1 MTATTPIYGLSYP
14 EGSDL
19 VSSAAGSFKAMADT
33 FETALDTVDR
43 RSTPAGATPVIATTL
58 ESLKAQTATVGQTG
72 FVTSDGDN
80 TGPYIW
86 DGTSWHHAHWYTA
99 DDKAKTTLVNKSG
112 WKCEYMMKHGFVYV
126 TVNLS
131 DSGTKGW
138 SESQMPG
145 TLPEEARPPLELNFR
160 TDVLQQQFNRC
171 IHRQTHRSHRLL
183 ASRRR
188 ANLRQ
193 SLCNHDVAGRMTD
206 LIIAIVGAV
215 GAVVGALV
223 STLSAAAKN
232 KMEAYRLAQKMQ
244 ADNQR
249 LWQWNRQLID
259 HIYRRAP
266 PPPPEPPEDLFN

>member
-19 VSSAAGSFKAMADT
+19 VSTAPDSFKAMADT
-33 FETALDTVDR
+33 VEQALYTVDQ

-72 FVTSDGDN
+72 FVTSDGGQ

-99 DDKAKTTLVNKSG
+99 DDKAKTTLVNESG
-112 WKCEYMMKHGFVYV
+112 WKCEYMIKHGFVYV

-145 TLPEEARPPLELNFR
+145 TLPEEARPPLELNFAPMCSNN
-160 TDVLQQQFNRC
+160 TSIGVF
-171 IHRQTHRSHRLL
+171 IVKPTGVIVY
-183 ASRRR
+183 SRRGGGQISDNR
-188 ANLRQ
+188 YAT
-193 SLCNHDVAGRMTD
+193 MMWP
-206 LIIAIVGAV
+206 
-215 GAVVGALV
+215 
-223 STLSAAAKN
+223 AA
-232 KMEAYRLAQKMQ
+232 
-244 ADNQR
+244 
-249 LWQWNRQLID
+249 
-259 HIYRRAP
+259 
-266 PPPPEPPEDLFN
+266 